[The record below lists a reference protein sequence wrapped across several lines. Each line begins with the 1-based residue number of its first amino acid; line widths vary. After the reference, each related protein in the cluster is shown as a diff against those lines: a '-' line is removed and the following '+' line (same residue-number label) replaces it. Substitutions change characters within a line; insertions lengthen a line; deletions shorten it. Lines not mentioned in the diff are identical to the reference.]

1 MEAFH
6 VSNPA
11 ASTFHTLRPWNS
23 DIRDSVG
30 AAALQFWESELKDP
44 ARIAMIEGNGR
55 VPRAPPGNF
64 APQNF
69 APLPPLAEVLR
80 QDALDRASKGN
91 GKGAQAAQAAAQ
103 AKKVK
108 KAALKKKRR
117 DEGRSSVAADG
128 VQICFS
134 WNRAAK
140 GCVDGK
146 CPNNRAHVC
155 ERCGAQ
161 HRSIHCKA
169 PNTDG
174 KPT

>member
-1 MEAFH
+1 MEAFY

-11 ASTFHTLRPWNS
+11 ASTFDPLQPWNS
-23 DIRDSVG
+23 VIRDSLG
-30 AAALQFWESELKDP
+30 AAAMQFWEDELKDP
-44 ARIAMIEGNGR
+44 ARLAMIEGRR
-55 VPRAPPGNF
+55 VQDCTPAPPRNF
-64 APQNF
+64 HPPNVP
-69 APLPPLAEVLR
+69 PLPPLSEVLR
-80 QDALDRASKGN
+80 QDEEYRN
-91 GKGAQAAQAAAQ
+91 GKGKGKAS

-117 DEGRSSVAADG
+117 DEGMSSVASDG

-146 CPNNRAHVC
+146 CPNKRAHVC
-155 ERCGAQ
+155 ERCGEQ
-161 HRSIHCKA
+161 HRSVHCKA
-169 PNTDG
+169 PKVGG